1 MVQFQGGS
9 FDPGEVGDPSDVLQR
24 SFTQQNRGWQ
34 RTAAMLKQNQDTQIR
49 SAGKL
54 WGQLEELAPSV
65 NKLLQTKNVEWA
77 KDQDAIGREFLRNN
91 PPSAE
96 DKAAYE
102 QELRDIG
109 KSAAEANAMADEWE
123 AKGGDIWTSEA
134 FRKLSPQ
141 SQVAAVQG
149 QIARTMAMYNPS
161 ADPRVLNATS
171 PTEKVAAMA
180 AYRHEFWKNFD
191 GLDEKMVH
199 FETSDK
205 MDAIEAADN
214 KSWNATRTKEIK
226 EQRLEEATDTLITGL
241 KGDNPAEA
249 VLLFAETQLGTYGG
263 VIGQSRRAAIEIIE
277 QSVENGSLN
286 RWDIEKLKKAKF
298 KARDGTDKVFGE
310 YYKGDFHAVKVARNK
325 FLNQNYKIK
334 SDGVVRA
341 KGEMEDSVLED
352 MKKETDPTKLDNK
365 WFDDRQDRFV
375 KKFGV
380 KSEKIAKLKANN
392 SAENITY
399 NANKKELDKEV
410 EMGILTESSLANV
423 GGKLRQEY
431 LAIAKA
437 MDKNSPIRNGHLE
450 ALENLPGL
458 PRYVKNT
465 LGGKQHH
472 SVGQVGDRL
481 KSRYLTLARQLDIAG
496 VENPNQ
502 VAFDRINDWFENAA
516 KNNSFRSHNGYNL
529 DWLNNKKKG
538 ITPLKGNEKRRFQ
551 DFVARA
557 NDLRADGIGVRMV
570 DEDNNPLDETPFFT
584 KQELKAMERNY
595 GKHGWHADPKVN
607 WMARR
612 FNIRP
617 MDIINQSRVALE
629 LDPLPDSRPDLERW
643 QNMNAEARR
652 KMADERVT
660 NITTRSNNIGTYGF
674 TKVGGVSYATKEKTA
689 GKEKEIEQVTKETG
703 IDEDSVAAGMYMNEL
718 FPTLLGRLGIVDNYI
733 QTIWNQVN
741 YATSSDPTKK
751 QQFLDNTMDSR
762 IILPNLNR

>member
-1 MVQFQGGS
+1 MVQFQGGV
-9 FDPGEVGDPSDVLQR
+9 FDPGEVGDESIALQQ

-54 WGQLEELAPSV
+54 WGQLGELAPSV
-65 NKLLQTKNVEWA
+65 NKFLQTKNVEWA
-77 KDQDAIGREFLRNN
+77 KDQDAKGREFLRNN

-141 SQVAAVQG
+141 SQVAAVRG
-149 QIARTMAMYNPS
+149 QIAKTMAMYNPS
-161 ADPRVLNATS
+161 SDPRVLNATS

-180 AYRHEFWKNFD
+180 AYRHEFWKHFD

-199 FETSDK
+199 FETSEK

-214 KSWNATRTKEIK
+214 KAWNATRTKEIK

-286 RWDIEKLKKAKF
+286 RWDIEKLKKSTF
-298 KARDGTDKVFGE
+298 IARDGTKKVFGE

-334 SDGVVRA
+334 SDGIVRA
-341 KGEMEDSVLED
+341 KADMEESVLED
-352 MKKETDPTKLDNK
+352 MKKETDPNKLNNK
-365 WFDDRQDRFV
+365 WFDDRQDQFV
-375 KKFGV
+375 KEFGV
-380 KSEKIAKLKANN
+380 KSDKIEKLKANN
-392 SAENITY
+392 SAENIVH
-399 NANKKELDKEV
+399 NATKKRLDQEV
-410 EMGILTESSLANV
+410 DMGILTESSLENV
-423 GGKLRQEY
+423 GGQLYKEY
-431 LAIAKA
+431 LPIAQS
-437 MDKNSPIRNGHLE
+437 MDKNSPVRNDHLTN
-450 ALENLPGL
+450 LENLPGL
-458 PRYVKNT
+458 PQYVKNT

-502 VAFDRINDWFENAA
+502 VAFERITDWFEKAS
-516 KNNSFRSHNGYNL
+516 KNNKFRTMYGYNL
-529 DWLNNKKKG
+529 NWLNNQKKG
-538 ITPLKGNEKRRFQ
+538 ISPLKRDEKRRFGE
-551 DFVARA
+551 FVARVA
-557 NDLRADGIGVRMV
+557 DLRADGIDQRML
-570 DEDNNPLDETPFFT
+570 DENKNPLEETAFFT
-584 KQELKAMERNY
+584 KKELTDMERDY
-595 GKHGWHADPKVN
+595 GKVGWDADPKVN
-607 WMARR
+607 WMARK
-612 FNIRP
+612 FNVHP
-617 MDIINQSRVALE
+617 LEIINRSRVALD
-629 LDPLPDSRPDLERW
+629 LKPLPENRAEL
-643 QNMNAEARR
+643 NAWRDR
-652 KMADERVT
+652 KAKDNRLLASKFT
-660 NITTRSNNIGTYGF
+660 PQSTRNRAYGTYK
-674 TKVGGVSYATKEKTA
+674 TEVIDGVSYSTKIKTA
-689 GKEKEIEQVTKETG
+689 GKEKEIKQVTEETAF
-703 IDEDSVAAGMYMNEL
+703 DEESVAAGMYMNEL
-718 FPTLLGRLGIVDNYI
+718 FPNLLSKFGIIDSHVY
-733 QTIWNQVN
+733 TIWNQVN
-741 YATSSDPTKK
+741 YANSSDPTKK

-762 IILPNLNR
+762 IKVPNINR

>member
-9 FDPGEVGDPSDVLQR
+9 FDPGEVGDESIALQQ

-34 RTAAMLKQNQDTQIR
+34 RTAAMLKQNQDTQIK

-54 WGQLEELAPSV
+54 WGQLGELAPSV

-77 KDQDAIGREFLRNN
+77 KDQDAKGREFLRNN

-171 PTEKVAAMA
+171 PTEKLAAGA

-214 KSWNATRTKEIK
+214 KAWNATRTKEIK

-263 VIGQSRRAAIEIIE
+263 VIGQSRRAAIDIIE

-286 RWDIEKLKKAKF
+286 RWDIEKLKKAEF
-298 KARDGTDKVFGE
+298 TARDGTTKVFGE

-341 KGEMEDSVLED
+341 KGEMENGVLEE
-352 MKKETDPTKLDNK
+352 MKKETDPTKLDND

-375 KKFGV
+375 KEFGV
-380 KSEKIAKLKANN
+380 KSAKIDQWKANN
-392 SAENITY
+392 SA
-399 NANKKELDKEV
+399 
-410 EMGILTESSLANV
+410 
-423 GGKLRQEY
+423 
-431 LAIAKA
+431 
-437 MDKNSPIRNGHLE
+437 
-450 ALENLPGL
+450 
-458 PRYVKNT
+458 
-465 LGGKQHH
+465 
-472 SVGQVGDRL
+472 
-481 KSRYLTLARQLDIAG
+481 
-496 VENPNQ
+496 
-502 VAFDRINDWFENAA
+502 
-516 KNNSFRSHNGYNL
+516 
-529 DWLNNKKKG
+529 
-538 ITPLKGNEKRRFQ
+538 
-551 DFVARA
+551 
-557 NDLRADGIGVRMV
+557 
-570 DEDNNPLDETPFFT
+570 
-584 KQELKAMERNY
+584 
-595 GKHGWHADPKVN
+595 
-607 WMARR
+607 
-612 FNIRP
+612 
-617 MDIINQSRVALE
+617 
-629 LDPLPDSRPDLERW
+629 
-643 QNMNAEARR
+643 
-652 KMADERVT
+652 
-660 NITTRSNNIGTYGF
+660 
-674 TKVGGVSYATKEKTA
+674 
-689 GKEKEIEQVTKETG
+689 
-703 IDEDSVAAGMYMNEL
+703 
-718 FPTLLGRLGIVDNYI
+718 
-733 QTIWNQVN
+733 
-741 YATSSDPTKK
+741 
-751 QQFLDNTMDSR
+751 
-762 IILPNLNR
+762 